1 MPTFDYIART
11 LSGERVTGELE
22 AGSEAAAL
30 RQLDD
35 QRLMPVRLGLRAGP
49 VKREVSRRLGSGELA
64 VLFDEMSDLL
74 RAGVPL
80 LRALETLGRAGA
92 NPRLGAVLRELRDE
106 VADGKTL
113 ADAMAGRGGAF
124 GELQVALVRA
134 GERGGFLEDVLHRL
148 ADYLERRDALQ
159 RSVLAALTYPM
170 AILAVGVGAIGLC
183 LVWLVPKFK
192 PLFEGQVLPL
202 PSALLFAASD
212 LLVARWPVGLAAGVA
227 AGTGALILWKSEVGR
242 RLWARVELRVPVLGR
257 VLLMIALTRWCRVLG
272 TLLASGV
279 PILQA
284 LAVGRDAAGVDAL
297 ARAVD
302 DAAQSVRQGQGLS
315 GPLRQSGVVPAQFL
329 EMIAV
334 AEESN
339 QLEKVLL
346 KIADTVEH
354 RTRQQVDQA
363 VKLIEPLILVLLAGG
378 ILFVALGILYPIFTM
393 ARTIR

>member
-1 MPTFDYIART
+1 
-11 LSGERVTGELE
+11 
-22 AGSEAAAL
+22 
-30 RQLDD
+30 
-35 QRLMPVRLGLRAGP
+35 
-49 VKREVSRRLGSGELA
+49 
-64 VLFDEMSDLL
+64 
-74 RAGVPL
+74 
-80 LRALETLGRAGA
+80 
-92 NPRLGAVLRELRDE
+92 
-106 VADGKTL
+106 
-113 ADAMAGRGGAF
+113 
-124 GELQVALVRA
+124 
-134 GERGGFLEDVLHRL
+134 
-148 ADYLERRDALQ
+148 
-159 RSVLAALTYPM
+159 
-170 AILAVGVGAIGLC
+170 
-183 LVWLVPKFK
+183 
-192 PLFEGQVLPL
+192 
-202 PSALLFAASD
+202 
-212 LLVARWPVGLAAGVA
+212 
-227 AGTGALILWKSEVGR
+227 LILWKSEVGR